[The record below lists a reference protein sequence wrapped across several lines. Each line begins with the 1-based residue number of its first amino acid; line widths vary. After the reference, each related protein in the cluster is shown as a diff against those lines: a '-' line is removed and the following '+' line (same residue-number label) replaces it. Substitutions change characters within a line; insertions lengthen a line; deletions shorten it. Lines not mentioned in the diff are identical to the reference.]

1 MCALHLRGDPAKPGP
16 VVPRRFLT
24 VLGNAE
30 LPPDDQSSGRARLAE
45 WLLEKGNP
53 LPARVMVNRIW
64 LHHFGT
70 GLVPT
75 PNDFGKQGKPPTHPE
90 LLDWLAS
97 RFVAEGWSL
106 KKMHRLIMLSRTY
119 QLASVRSDEALEQ
132 DPTNELLTAFPRRR
146 LDAEAIRDTLLALGG
161 TARSHA
167 GWCAPLPAA
176 DGVEVHPAQSFQG
189 AV

>member
-1 MCALHLRGDPAKPGP
+1 
-16 VVPRRFLT
+16 
-24 VLGNAE
+24 
-30 LPPDDQSSGRARLAE
+30 
-45 WLLEKGNP
+45 
-53 LPARVMVNRIW
+53 MVNRIW

-119 QLASVRSDEALEQ
+119 QLASVRSD
-132 DPTNELLTAFPRRR
+132 
-146 LDAEAIRDTLLALGG
+146 GG
-161 TARSHA
+161 A
-167 GWCAPLPAA
+167 GAGP
-176 DGVEVHPAQSFQG
+176 HQ
-189 AV
+189 